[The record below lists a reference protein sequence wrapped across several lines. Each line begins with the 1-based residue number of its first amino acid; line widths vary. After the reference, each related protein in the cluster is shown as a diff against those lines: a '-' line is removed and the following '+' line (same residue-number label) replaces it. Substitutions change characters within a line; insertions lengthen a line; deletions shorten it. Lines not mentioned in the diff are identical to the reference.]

1 MTGMGVLIDIIVI
14 VAICGILAWLINAAP
29 FLDATIKQFG
39 VYAII
44 AVAAIL
50 ILLQLV
56 PLLKSLA

>member
-1 MTGMGVLIDIIVI
+1 MDTSILVSIVIIIV
-14 VAICGILAWLINAAP
+14 VCGILAWLINAAP

-50 ILLQLV
+50 LLLQLI
-56 PLLKSLA
+56 PLLQGLG